1 MSSQCKSKIPTDI
14 KGASPVSATPTAN
27 NRFFNVYDADHSL
40 RRQIEAAAKERD
52 LSRSQLVRHAIRKYL
67 AEDRNIA

>member
-1 MSSQCKSKIPTDI
+1 V
-14 KGASPVSATPTAN
+14 ASPN
-27 NRFFNVYDADHSL
+27 NKFFNVYDSDHSL

-52 LSRSQLVRHAIRKYL
+52 LSRSQLVRHAVRKYL